1 MAFNNK
7 SFKSKPIALSYV
19 GKNDSELENV
29 FLLNNFT
36 I

>member
-7 SFKSKPIALSYV
+7 SFKSKPIVLLYV
-19 GKNDSELENV
+19 GKNGSELENV